1 MELGISWLT
10 QLTNFN
16 IKLIKPYVII
26 NSVGLFFKMNLEK
39 IIKYSGYLSSGLFM
53 LIGFIVSFEVIS
65 RYIFNAPTIWVNE
78 ISRFLQIWA
87 TYLALTYS
95 FHKNDFIRIT
105 VIYDRLGQSGKK
117 ILDFISMLFILF
129 FSSFVV
135 YYGWLIAYDSLK
147 VGRTSSTI
155 LDVPSFLT
163 ELAIPLCFFLLV
175 IRVSIEIVRKLGLLI
190 K

>member
-1 MELGISWLT
+1 M
-10 QLTNFN
+10 NYYD
-16 IKLIKPYVII
+16 KLVI
-26 NSVGLFFKMNLEK
+26 
-39 IIKYSGYLSSGLFM
+39 YSGYLASALFIT
-53 LIGFIVSFEVIS
+53 IGFIVSYEVIM
-65 RYIFNAPTIWVNE
+65 RYLFNSPTIWVNE
-78 ISRFLQIWA
+78 VSRFLQIWA

-105 VIYDRLGQSGKK
+105 VIYDRLNDKGKK
-117 ILDFISMLFILF
+117 ILDFISFIFILI

-163 ELAIPLCFFLLV
+163 EVAIPLCFAFLVLRV
-175 IRVSIEIVRKLGLLI
+175 ILEAI
-190 K
+190 KYIRNFVK

>member
-1 MELGISWLT
+1 M
-10 QLTNFN
+10 
-16 IKLIKPYVII
+16 
-26 NSVGLFFKMNLEK
+26 
-39 IIKYSGYLSSGLFM
+39 
-53 LIGFIVSFEVIS
+53 
-65 RYIFNAPTIWVNE
+65 
-78 ISRFLQIWA
+78 QIWA

-105 VIYDRLGQSGKK
+105 VIYDRLNDSGKK
-117 ILDFISMLFILF
+117 ILDFISFIFILI

-163 ELAIPLCFFLLV
+163 EVAIPLCFAFLVLRV
-175 IRVSIEIVRKLGLLI
+175 ILEAI
-190 K
+190 KYIRNFVK

>member
-1 MELGISWLT
+1 M
-10 QLTNFN
+10 NYYD
-16 IKLIKPYVII
+16 KLV
-26 NSVGLFFKMNLEK
+26 
-39 IIKYSGYLSSGLFM
+39 KYSGYLASALFIT
-53 LIGFIVSFEVIS
+53 IGFIVSYEVIM
-65 RYIFNAPTIWVNE
+65 RYLFNSPTIWVNE
-78 ISRFLQIWA
+78 VSRFLQIWA

-105 VIYDRLGQSGKK
+105 VIYDRLNDKGKK
-117 ILDFISMLFILF
+117 ILDFISFIFILI

-163 ELAIPLCFFLLV
+163 ELAIPLCFAFLVLRV
-175 IRVSIEIVRKLGLLI
+175 ILEALKYIRNFI